1 MTNLRAKW
9 FTLRSNKAVIDI
21 QWVILSLAVSSLA
34 SFLLRIIFGRE
45 LGAEGL
51 GIFTLAYSVY
61 YFGMQ
66 FAAFGIGPALTRYI
80 AQYVGD
86 SVAIKNF
93 VSSGMTSAIITG
105 AFTGAILFIF
115 APYIAV
121 HLFHTP
127 ELESMIQLIA
137 FCYPF
142 IAIQMAVSG
151 TLNGFR
157 QMRSYALMNI
167 IQSVSVF
174 VVSIMLVIYFEFK
187 VTGSVL
193 GFVGPTILIGVIC
206 PILIRKYVKLD
217 HSLWNIPALRLTARF
232 GFYVGL
238 GNAIIYLNSQVDSI
252 LIGYYMDPTEV
263 GLYSVAVLLSQTLIL
278 VPSAI
283 QRVTAPTTAM
293 LYGKND
299 FMGVKTL
306 FYSTLRKSLFM
317 CIIFAIILAVTSPY
331 IIGII
336 FPGEYLA
343 SYGPLLILLVGYTA
357 NASFT
362 AVGATLSSIGKV
374 HIPVRIGAVCAFL
387 NITLNFIFIPHYG
400 IIGAAVATTLTLILN
415 VILSILA
422 IRNYIGGYRLG
433 S

>member
-217 HSLWNIPALRLTARF
+217 RSLWNIPALRLTARF